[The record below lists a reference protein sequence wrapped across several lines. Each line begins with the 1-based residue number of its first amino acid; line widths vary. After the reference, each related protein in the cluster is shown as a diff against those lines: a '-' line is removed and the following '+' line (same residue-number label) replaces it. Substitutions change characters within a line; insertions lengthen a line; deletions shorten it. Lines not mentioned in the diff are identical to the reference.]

1 MGKNNKREKPVAN
14 TPVETEVIEEVV
26 EEVVEE
32 VLEEA
37 EVVTEEVTEELT
49 PEPVIGFVSNCDRLN
64 VREKPFKGSNVL
76 TILGGGCDIIINE
89 HLSTETF
96 YHVQTRHG
104 IQGFCQKDYISI
116 Q

>member
-1 MGKNNKREKPVAN
+1 MGKNNKQSKPVVDA
-14 TPVETEVIEEVV
+14 PVETEVIEEVV
-26 EEVVEE
+26 EEVE
-32 VLEEA
+32 VL
-37 EVVTEEVTEELT
+37 TEETVSK
-49 PEPVIGFVSNCDRLN
+49 PVIGFVSNCDRLN

-116 Q
+116 L

>member
-1 MGKNNKREKPVAN
+1 MGKNNKQSKPVVDA
-14 TPVETEVIEEVV
+14 PVETEVIEEVV
-26 EEVVEE
+26 EEVE
-32 VLEEA
+32 VL
-37 EVVTEEVTEELT
+37 TEETVSK
-49 PEPVIGFVSNCDRLN
+49 PVIGVVSNCDRLN
-64 VREKPFKGSNVL
+64 VREKPFKGANVL

-116 Q
+116 L

>member
-1 MGKNNKREKPVAN
+1 MGKNNKQSKPVVDA
-14 TPVETEVIEEVV
+14 PVETEVIEEVV
-26 EEVVEE
+26 EEV
-32 VLEEA
+32 
-37 EVVTEEVTEELT
+37 EVVTEEVI
-49 PEPVIGFVSNCDRLN
+49 PQPVIGVVSNCDRLN

-76 TILGGGCDIIINE
+76 TILGVGCDVIINE

-116 Q
+116 L

>member
-1 MGKNNKREKPVAN
+1 MGKNNKQSKPVVDA
-14 TPVETEVIEEVV
+14 PVKT
-26 EEVVEE
+26 EVVEE

-37 EVVTEEVTEELT
+37 EVVTEEVIPKT
-49 PEPVIGFVSNCDRLN
+49 VIGFVSNCDRLN
-64 VREKPFKGSNVL
+64 VREKPYKGSNVL
-76 TILGGGCDIIINE
+76 TILGGGCDVIINE

>member
-1 MGKNNKREKPVAN
+1 MGKNNKQSKLVVDA
-14 TPVETEVIEEVV
+14 PVETEVIEEVV
-26 EEVVEE
+26 EEVE
-32 VLEEA
+32 VL
-37 EVVTEEVTEELT
+37 TEETVSK
-49 PEPVIGFVSNCDRLN
+49 PVIGVVSNCDRLN
-64 VREKPFKGSNVL
+64 VREKPFKGANVL

-116 Q
+116 L

>member
-1 MGKNNKREKPVAN
+1 MGKNNKQSKPVVD
-14 TPVETEVIEEVV
+14 TPVEPEVIEEVV
-26 EEVVEE
+26 EEV
-32 VLEEA
+32 EA
-37 EVVTEEVTEELT
+37 VTEEVI
-49 PEPVIGFVSNCDRLN
+49 PQPVIGVVSNCDRLN

-76 TILGGGCDIIINE
+76 TILGVGCDVIINE

-116 Q
+116 L

>member
-1 MGKNNKREKPVAN
+1 MGKNNKQSKPVVD
-14 TPVETEVIEEVV
+14 TPVEPEVIEKVV
-26 EEVVEE
+26 EEV
-32 VLEEA
+32 EA
-37 EVVTEEVTEELT
+37 VTEEVI
-49 PEPVIGFVSNCDRLN
+49 PKPVIGVVSNCDRLN

-76 TILGGGCDIIINE
+76 TILGGGCDVIINE

-116 Q
+116 L